1 MMMSSNS
8 PTPVGFAPGH
18 RQEDFAPFSKMVGLS
33 NGVDR
38 SLGESSFR
46 NQSNF
51 CTSDPTAGVTGGSDE
66 YWRRL
71 EDVLSDA
78 SSEDSW
84 GGPQSPREHIED
96 APMQHSAPLR
106 QHYQPQVPQAP
117 TLGSPVPMMGNV
129 PIRQMQQMKSSPAV
143 AAAGAAAPGAV
154 NQYEKPPYSFPCLI
168 GLSLQSCSSGRMSVA
183 QIYEFVTGHFPYF
196 RTAKAGWKNSVRHNL
211 SLNKFFCKLERQE
224 NEQGKGSM
232 WGIVPENKEQLIR
245 DIQSCRNRYPSK
257 FRGYAVQKANGGGA
271 AYLTSGVKQ
280 QQTVM
285 PAAVMPAAP
294 GPKGVNRA
302 SSSPMLFG
310 GKGGIQAMRPPQH
323 AAYHAEAPRRE
334 SLPAQIQDYDFLD
347 VSFDCMPMIKAEPEF
362 ENLLMESEVC
372 WIGTEGGSSHS
383 SSGSPTDGME
393 IADEWL
399 PIPDDLS
406 ACFASEGGQPWGD
419 SMFN

>member
-1 MMMSSNS
+1 
-8 PTPVGFAPGH
+8 
-18 RQEDFAPFSKMVGLS
+18 
-33 NGVDR
+33 
-38 SLGESSFR
+38 
-46 NQSNF
+46 
-51 CTSDPTAGVTGGSDE
+51 
-66 YWRRL
+66 
-71 EDVLSDA
+71 
-78 SSEDSW
+78 
-84 GGPQSPREHIED
+84 
-96 APMQHSAPLR
+96 
-106 QHYQPQVPQAP
+106 
-117 TLGSPVPMMGNV
+117 MMGNV

-154 NQYEKPPYSFPCLI
+154 NQYEKPPYVNTKHLPLAPTATFVHVMFLIALDLYIVPIVTLTIHVFHSLDRHRYSFPCLI